1 VIGYRRARQDDFA
14 AIADL
19 QNKNLA
25 WNLAAD
31 ERAEGFLST
40 AFSIDQF
47 RQMDQE
53 VAVIVALD
61 GAQLCGYICAS
72 TPAFNMSM
80 PFPAA
85 MLKHASGIVYDGKAL
100 MDRRLCVTSPICI
113 DRAHRGRGIY
123 LGLCR
128 TMIGLI
134 AGRYDLAVA
143 FVSTANERHLRAVS
157 KMAFDRLGEFEK
169 DGHRFL
175 LIVYP
180 LPSPGE
186 AGRMLHPAMGRAPG
200 PGSAEPE

>member
-1 VIGYRRARQDDFA
+1 VIGYRRARQTDFA

-25 WNLAAD
+25 WNLAAH

-47 RQMDQE
+47 RQMDEE

-100 MDRRLCVTSPICI
+100 LDRRLCVTSPICI
-113 DRAHRGRGIY
+113 DRAHRGHGIY

-128 TMIGLI
+128 TMIDLI
-134 AGRYDLAVA
+134 AGHYDLAVA

-180 LPSPGE
+180 LPRPDE
-186 AGRMLHPAMGRAPG
+186 AGRLLHPAMGRAPG
-200 PGSAEPE
+200 PGSVKPE